1 MAYIYGMIYLNR
13 GKKTWAPALQDS
25 PHTDPGGP
33 VGRKQS
39 RIDPISTSRI
49 DPQSRPVDLVDLDT
63 DTGQQEP
70 VDLDFSGGIDQGRY
84 PDPYRR
90 HLCKNGVRTLCT
102 SFFVFA
108 DSFHFA
114 KIFLFNYRMH
124 SIPKFSTKQ
133 KKGWF
138 QKFRINRKGDLLTK
152 SGCCIAHRNGRHDY
166 I

>member
-1 MAYIYGMIYLNR
+1 MIYLNR

-33 VGRKQS
+33 VGRTQS

-84 PDPYRR
+84 PDPDLR
-90 HLCKNGVRTLCT
+90 HLCRIVRGCLI
-102 SFFVFA
+102 SFILKK
-108 DSFHFA
+108 S
-114 KIFLFNYRMH
+114 
-124 SIPKFSTKQ
+124 SIPKWM
-133 KKGWF
+133 GE
-138 QKFRINRKGDLLTK
+138 
-152 SGCCIAHRNGRHDY
+152 
-166 I
+166 